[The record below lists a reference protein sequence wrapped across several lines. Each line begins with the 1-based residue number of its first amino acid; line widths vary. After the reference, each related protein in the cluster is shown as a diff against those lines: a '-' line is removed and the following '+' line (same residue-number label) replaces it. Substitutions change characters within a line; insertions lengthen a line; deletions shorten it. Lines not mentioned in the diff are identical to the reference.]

1 MKVKIKRFQDE
12 EELVND
18 NVDKTHVDY
27 EDEGDKCKGGNKNDE
42 EEEEEERRENEGT
55 NEIEDDDIKNRAIQN
70 FIGLPTA
77 SNTNDRENMEEE
89 SREIEMQH
97 SGGDHNNNDDNITE
111 GIVDD
116 NCWCIKP
123 PGPESQDSNDEI
135 KLSVIKKVF
144 LTRLRKS
151 STPPNENNNEKTNE
165 CRKKTSLESIQL
177 DNHKSE
183 DNYTHKKLR
192 NKQYTNQ
199 NKQLE
204 GKEHDNFTKSDK
216 KIRSKHSYQNETC
229 ERNLVNGTSN
239 ELSKRNKAYLTANC
253 LKASQSEIS
262 EVGQLKRKLL
272 EDDAHTSL
280 KKKTKYDGHNRKLSQ
295 HDPVSET
302 CGKSKSGTEIDNEF
316 ADSQKRASKYNETNV
331 KTIKISENDLEKK
344 QSVKRHW
351 VINTRSQ
358 SQSNQCSSKHEA
370 TRLVLKKLKSNEPD
384 KSHTHE
390 SSIKHNTKQKYSVQR
405 GTKEIL
411 PNSSKKT
418 KRDIKDRLLR
428 SSKHAISSNGT
439 KTRTTTIATQ
449 QMDKK
454 AQFDK
459 NRQVERK
466 SVSSI
471 TTRRSDRDAS
481 SRSNSLNR
489 TTVTKT
495 SYTPKRRNTIWT
507 PDNCLLQG
515 NPEKKHTSIKIKLNP
530 TDQNL
535 QKVDSRNIM
544 RDQTNKIIA
553 HENKSSKKY
562 DCSKSLIN
570 NSPIVVLK
578 DIFSSGSRSRTI
590 PAHKLKTRCPET
602 KTTEHV
608 LSQRHR
614 AAHMQSKTPF
624 KIRVKDR
631 TQTSSSHETS
641 NKTIP
646 ATNKQKSK
654 NSLNDLKSDK
664 RHSNRIKT
672 SSRCSNNLNKPWN
685 SKEHI
690 TGKSQ
695 ICQTK
700 LLTSNNVKDNKNTEQ
715 RKCLNTLEN
724 EYYQNPSL
732 KVSIRLS
739 ALSDDWL
746 EHNIMNTN
754 TPTTDQTSSHEKS
767 VYSEHINSTISNKSV
782 VELSKQSLGTY
793 FVPYSETDQFNKQ
806 SNDSKIRMEKI
817 SSSAVSNLNHRK
829 DQKHRRTITNYT
841 DSKKCKECGEE
852 TRISGANLNISE
864 IATQEDSTD
873 YTKTPHC
880 QPKKKRHHIRKST
893 ANDNN
898 SRRCNKK
905 AFRCGNKIKSNK
917 LHSLSGYSFKN
928 LVVCMS
934 LRIKSNKKLTC
945 VLPTRYKATNKSVL
959 FMMSTADKKR
969 KTFNKKSKNKIKTCK
984 PEVKFTA
991 KDDMA
996 HSKVIESP
1004 QNVNGRL
1011 VEENDKM
1018 ENIKKEEKLGLQRGV
1033 IEIHE
1038 NTETREM
1045 GPHDTLKLND
1055 RSGTIIDGTVLE
1067 SRIWLPSSTQR
1078 DECKVSTVKYQE
1090 ISNPGLSRKNVDY
1103 TIANSTR
1110 KINMSSLN
1118 QMLYFNDTNC
1128 NEAET
1133 CDRFD
1138 LNHLLKDNM
1147 SSKGYFENTNKTHI
1161 KKTVYEVDNN
1171 ECKTLK
1177 SVDWAAQSH
1186 LVSKTGINYSE
1197 MFAYMKAH
1205 SSYVYNTNK
1214 PMKYYGNDFDTA
1226 IYKILSAISFPMIVH
1241 RFEQLTSI
1249 LNYILQRLSQKRTEN
1264 TCLFFT
1270 QNEIFPD
1277 VRTDHCLLFSGGN
1290 VLNNYVEPFYDLNK
1304 RIEARGIKD
1313 DSNHKSFEPKLM
1325 FNGSPSFQIIDSLEN
1340 GGSQLQR
1347 CVNNTTPMNFSIFFK
1362 GLHQDRSRIDP
1373 FLDTVDHE
1381 EVIQTEDVE
1390 NEEPE
1395 LLSYLGMQCKAFQ
1408 QKVVN
1413 TKNTSSN
1420 LIKAGYGSD
1429 EDITCFFS
1437 DGVNFDSCQEH
1448 SEQSTANPK
1457 RDPHIGQN
1465 YNLFKRDAAVTL
1477 SSQRSTELRN
1487 KDNTARFSFNHTFS
1501 SSDFGVTEKNQ
1512 NANNFE
1518 IKNLTFKKDQ
1528 INQDTFY
1535 DCPLVTKYFQEETNE
1550 ESVVSTVFSLQNT
1563 NIVEPDKTTA
1573 VSEIA
1578 SENLESSAKRS
1589 NFENSLSGTE
1599 IIDLTSDENNETYE
1613 QRKSCI
1619 EYSYSQ
1625 PRINCSCSKSENTS
1639 QQDVTLQAVSKSY
1652 LYEKYS
1658 TCDDDDVLVLY
1669 DSGQKSQHEDS
1680 NVHVNNGIS
1689 FYDEDTVLYVPNRF
1703 DENIVKGNT
1712 TINCSKELEC
1722 SNSFENFQQEQD
1734 ISMEEIYLVEE
1745 TQDECDSTMVD
1756 ALDSDDEVQQTI
1768 QTVKS
1773 DLFTFYSIV
1782 FDARIKKLCLKMGN
1796 LLFNKIKEETDCN
1809 GSTSKDCENNLNKC
1823 QGSKQS
1829 DKASCGNNTFTHTNL
1844 FSEYF
1849 YDFYSTVC
1857 SKGIDDIYQ
1866 KFILVI
1872 WFKKVYNKVSNLSKQ
1887 KYSLSLAKQC
1897 LAKLLPPFF
1906 FEIPTVADFLRKD
1919 RKTLQKDFDVT
1930 RKIMRRFKV
1939 ANKRK

>member
-18 NVDKTHVDY
+18 IVDKTHVDY

-42 EEEEEERRENEGT
+42 EEEEEEERRENEGR
-55 NEIEDDDIKNRAIQN
+55 NYIEDDDIKNRAIQN
-70 FIGLPTA
+70 FIGLRTA

-97 SGGDHNNNDDNITE
+97 SGGDHNNNDENRTE

-144 LTRLRKS
+144 LTRLKKS

-165 CRKKTSLESIQL
+165 YRKKTSLESIQL
-177 DNHKSE
+177 DNHKSK
-183 DNYTHKKLR
+183 DNYTHKKLKK
-192 NKQYTNQ
+192 KQYTNQ

-204 GKEHDNFTKSDK
+204 GKEHDNFKKSDK
-216 KIRSKHSYQNETC
+216 KIRTKHSYQNETS
-229 ERNLVNGTSN
+229 ERNLVDGTSN
-239 ELSKRNKAYLTANC
+239 EPSKRNKTYLTANC
-253 LKASQSEIS
+253 LKASHSEKY

-280 KKKTKYDGHNRKLSQ
+280 NKKTKYDGHNGKLLQ
-295 HDPVSET
+295 HALVSET
-302 CGKSKSGTEIDNEF
+302 CGKSKSGTEIDNGF
-316 ADSQKRASKYNETNV
+316 ADSQKRTSKYNETNV
-331 KTIKISENDLEKK
+331 KTIKINENDLEKK
-344 QSVKRHW
+344 QSVKHQW

-370 TRLVLKKLKSNEPD
+370 TRLVLKKLKSDEPD

-390 SSIKHNTKQKYSVQR
+390 SSIKHNTKPKYSVQR
-405 GTKEIL
+405 GSKEIL

-418 KRDIKDRLLR
+418 KRDIRDRILR

-439 KTRTTTIATQ
+439 KTRT
-449 QMDKK
+449 
-454 AQFDK
+454 QFDQ
-459 NRQVERK
+459 NRTARQVEPK

-481 SRSNSLNR
+481 SSSNSLNR
-489 TTVTKT
+489 TTETKT
-495 SYTPKRRNTIWT
+495 SDTPKKRSTIWT
-507 PDNCLLQG
+507 PDNFLLHG
-515 NPEKKHTSIKIKLNP
+515 YPEKKHTSITLKLNP

-535 QKVDSRNIM
+535 QKVDTRNIM
-544 RDQTNKIIA
+544 SDQTNKIIA

-562 DCSKSLIN
+562 DCSKSLN

-578 DIFSSGSRSRTI
+578 DIFPSGSRSRTI
-590 PAHKLKTRCPET
+590 PAHKLKVSCPET

-631 TQTSSSHETS
+631 IQTSSSHETSNKS

-646 ATNKQKSK
+646 ATNKQKRK
-654 NSLNDLKSDK
+654 NSLNDLKSVK
-664 RHSNRIKT
+664 RHSNRYKT
-672 SSRCSNNLNKPWN
+672 SSGSSNNLTKPWS

-690 TGKSQ
+690 TSKPQ

-700 LLTSNNVKDNKNTEQ
+700 SLPSNNVKDNNKNNEQ
-715 RKCLNTLEN
+715 RTCLNTLEN
-724 EYYQNPSL
+724 EYYQIPSL

-746 EHNIMNTN
+746 EHNIINTN
-754 TPTTDQTSSHEKS
+754 TPTTDQTSSHEKN

-782 VELSKQSLGTY
+782 VELSKQRLGTY

-817 SSSAVSNLNHRK
+817 SNSAVSNLNHSK
-829 DQKHRRTITNYT
+829 DQKQRRTITNYA
-841 DSKKCKECGEE
+841 DSKKCENCGEE
-852 TRISGANLNISE
+852 TRMSGANLNISE
-864 IATQEDSTD
+864 IATQEDNTD
-873 YTKTPHC
+873 YTKTPRCH
-880 QPKKKRHHIRKST
+880 PKKKRHHIRKST

-905 AFRCGNKIKSNK
+905 AFRSGNKINSNK

-934 LRIKSNKKLTC
+934 LRIKNNKKLTC

-959 FMMSTADKKR
+959 LMMSTADKKR
-969 KTFNKKSKNKIKTCK
+969 KKINKKSKNKIKTCK
-984 PEVKFTA
+984 PEVKFTD

-1004 QNVNGRL
+1004 QNVTNGRL

-1018 ENIKKEEKLGLQRGV
+1018 ENIKKEDKLGLQRGE

-1038 NTETREM
+1038 NTETREV

-1055 RSGTIIDGTVLE
+1055 GSGTIIDGTVLK

-1078 DECKVSTVKYQE
+1078 DECKVITVKCQE
-1090 ISNPGLSRKNVDY
+1090 ISNPGLSRENVDY

-1128 NEAET
+1128 TET
-1133 CDRFD
+1133 ETRDRFD

-1161 KKTVYEVDNN
+1161 KKTVYEVDDN

-1186 LVSKTGINYSE
+1186 LVSKTGINYNE

-1214 PMKYYGNDFDTA
+1214 QMKYFGNEFDTT
-1226 IYKILSAISFPMIVH
+1226 IYKNLSAISFPVIVH
-1241 RFEQLTSI
+1241 SFEHLTSI
-1249 LNYILQRLSQKRTEN
+1249 LNYILQRLSQQRTEN
-1264 TCLFFT
+1264 TCLFST

-1277 VRTDHCLLFSGGN
+1277 IRTDHCLLFSEGK
-1290 VLNNYVEPFYDLNK
+1290 VSNNYVEPFYDLNK

-1313 DSNHKSFEPKLM
+1313 DSNHKSFEPKLI
-1325 FNGSPSFQIIDSLEN
+1325 FNGSPSFQIIDNLEN

-1347 CVNNTTPMNFSIFFK
+1347 CVNNTNPMNFSIFFK
-1362 GLHQDRSRIDP
+1362 GIDQNRSRIDP

-1381 EVIQTEDVE
+1381 EVVQTEDVE

-1395 LLSYLGMQCKAFQ
+1395 LFSYLGMQCKAFQ
-1408 QKVVN
+1408 QKVLN
-1413 TKNTSSN
+1413 TKNTNSN

-1457 RDPHIGQN
+1457 RDLHIGQN
-1465 YNLFKRDAAVTL
+1465 YNLFKLDAAVTL
-1477 SSQRSTELRN
+1477 SSQRCTELRN
-1487 KDNTARFSFNHTFS
+1487 KGDNTARFSFNHIFS
-1501 SSDFGVTEKNQ
+1501 NSDFGVTENNQ
-1512 NANNFE
+1512 NANNFD

-1528 INQDTFY
+1528 LNQDTFY
-1535 DCPLVTKYFQEETNE
+1535 DCPLVTKYFQEETNK
-1550 ESVVSTVFSLQNT
+1550 ESVSTVFSLQT
-1563 NIVEPDKTTA
+1563 NKNVEPDKTTA
-1573 VSEIA
+1573 VSGIA
-1578 SENLESSAKRS
+1578 SENLEYSARRS
-1589 NFENSLSGTE
+1589 NFENNLSGTE

-1619 EYSYSQ
+1619 EYSYPQ

-1639 QQDVTLQAVSKSY
+1639 QQDITLQAVSKAY

-1689 FYDEDTVLYVPNRF
+1689 FYDEDTILYVPNRF
-1703 DENIVKGNT
+1703 DENIIKDNT
-1712 TINCSKELEC
+1712 TINCSKELER
-1722 SNSFENFQQEQD
+1722 SNSFENCQQEQD

-1756 ALDSDDEVQQTI
+1756 TIDSDDEVQQTI

-1796 LLFNKIKEETDCN
+1796 LLFNKIKEEIDCKC
-1809 GSTSKDCENNLNKC
+1809 STSKDCEYNLNKC

-1857 SKGIDDIYQ
+1857 SKGIDDSYQ
-1866 KFILVI
+1866 KFILVM

-1897 LAKLLPPFF
+1897 LVKLLPPFF

-1930 RKIMRRFKV
+1930 RRIMRNFKV

>member
-1 MKVKIKRFQDE
+1 MKVKNKIFQDE

-27 EDEGDKCKGGNKNDE
+27 EDEGDKCKRGNKNEEEE

-70 FIGLPTA
+70 YIGLRTA
-77 SNTNDRENMEEE
+77 SSTNDRENMEEE

-97 SGGDHNNNDDNITE
+97 SGGDHNNNDDNTTE

-144 LTRLRKS
+144 LTRLKKS
-151 STPPNENNNEKTNE
+151 STPPNENTNEKTNE

-183 DNYTHKKLR
+183 ENYTHKKLR
-192 NKQYTNQ
+192 KKQYTNQ

-204 GKEHDNFTKSDK
+204 GKENDNFTKSDK
-216 KIRSKHSYQNETC
+216 KIRSKNSFQNETS

-253 LKASQSEIS
+253 LKASHSEKS

-280 KKKTKYDGHNRKLSQ
+280 NKKTKYDGHKGKLLQ
-295 HDPVSET
+295 HGPVSET
-302 CGKSKSGTEIDNEF
+302 YGKSKSGTEIDSEF
-316 ADSQKRASKYNETNV
+316 ADSQKRTSKYNETNV
-331 KTIKISENDLEKK
+331 KTIKISENDLKKK
-344 QSVKRHW
+344 QSVKHQW
-351 VINTRSQ
+351 VINTHSQ

-370 TRLVLKKLKSNEPD
+370 TRLVLKLKSNEPD

-418 KRDIKDRLLR
+418 KRDIQDKVLR

-454 AQFDK
+454 AQFDQ
-459 NRQVERK
+459 NRTARQVEPK

-489 TTVTKT
+489 TTETKT

-507 PDNCLLQG
+507 PDNFLLQG
-515 NPEKKHTSIKIKLNP
+515 NPEKKHTSIKLKLNP

-535 QKVDSRNIM
+535 QQFDTRNIM
-544 RDQTNKIIA
+544 SDQTNKIIA

-578 DIFSSGSRSRTI
+578 DIFSSGSRSTI
-590 PAHKLKTRCPET
+590 PAHKHKVCCPET

-641 NKTIP
+641 NKSNKTIP
-646 ATNKQKSK
+646 ATNKQKRK
-654 NSLNDLKSDK
+654 NSLNDLESVK
-664 RHSNRIKT
+664 RHSNRYKT
-672 SSRCSNNLNKPWN
+672 SSGSSNNLNKPWN

-690 TGKSQ
+690 TGKPQ

-700 LLTSNNVKDNKNTEQ
+700 LLTSNNVRDNKNTEQ

-754 TPTTDQTSSHEKS
+754 TPTTDQISSHEKNA
-767 VYSEHINSTISNKSV
+767 YSEHINSTVSNKSI

-793 FVPYSETDQFNKQ
+793 VVPYSDTDQFNKQ
-806 SNDSKIRMEKI
+806 SNDSKIRMEKT
-817 SSSAVSNLNHRK
+817 SSSAVFNQNHSK
-829 DQKHRRTITNYT
+829 DQEQRRTITNYA
-841 DSKKCKECGEE
+841 DSKKCKKCGEE
-852 TRISGANLNISE
+852 TRISGANLNVSE
-864 IATQEDSTD
+864 IATQEDNTD
-873 YTKTPHC
+873 NTKTPRC
-880 QPKKKRHHIRKST
+880 QPKKKRKST
-893 ANDNN
+893 SNNNN

-905 AFRCGNKIKSNK
+905 AFRSGNKINPNK
-917 LHSLSGYSFKN
+917 LHRLSGYSFKN

-934 LRIKSNKKLTC
+934 LRIKNNKKLTC

-969 KTFNKKSKNKIKTCK
+969 KKFNKKSKNEIKRCK
-984 PEVKFTA
+984 PEVKFTD

-1004 QNVNGRL
+1004 QNVTNGRL

-1018 ENIKKEEKLGLQRGV
+1018 EKIKKEEKLGLQRGV
-1033 IEIHE
+1033 IIHE
-1038 NTETREM
+1038 NIETREV

-1055 RSGTIIDGTVLE
+1055 RSGTIIDGTVLK

-1078 DECKVSTVKYQE
+1078 DECKGSTVKYQE
-1090 ISNPGLSRKNVDY
+1090 ISNLSRKNVDY

-1118 QMLYFNDTNC
+1118 QMLYLNDTNC
-1128 NEAET
+1128 TETET

-1138 LNHLLKDNM
+1138 HNHLLKDNM

-1161 KKTVYEVDNN
+1161 KKTVYEMDDND
-1171 ECKTLK
+1171 CKTLK
-1177 SVDWAAQSH
+1177 SVGWAAQSH
-1186 LVSKTGINYSE
+1186 LVSKTGINYNE
-1197 MFAYMKAH
+1197 MFTYMKAH
-1205 SSYVYNTNK
+1205 SSYVYNTNI
-1214 PMKYYGNDFDTA
+1214 PLKYFGNDFDTA
-1226 IYKILSAISFPMIVH
+1226 IYKNLSAISFPVIVH
-1241 RFEQLTSI
+1241 SFEHLTSI
-1249 LNYILQRLSQKRTEN
+1249 LNYILQRLSQKRIEN
-1264 TCLFFT
+1264 TCLFST

-1277 VRTDHCLLFSGGN
+1277 IQTDDCLLFSGRK

-1304 RIEARGIKD
+1304 RIEGRGIKD

-1347 CVNNTTPMNFSIFFK
+1347 CVNNTNPTNFSIFFK
-1362 GLHQDRSRIDP
+1362 GIDQDRSRIDP

-1381 EVIQTEDVE
+1381 EVVQTADVE

-1395 LLSYLGMQCKAFQ
+1395 LFSNLGMQCKSFQ
-1408 QKVVN
+1408 QKVLN
-1413 TKNTSSN
+1413 TKNANSN
-1420 LIKAGYGSD
+1420 LIKAGYGND

-1457 RDPHIGQN
+1457 RDLHIEQN
-1465 YNLFKRDAAVTL
+1465 YNLSKLDAAVTL
-1477 SSQRSTELRN
+1477 SSQRCTELRN
-1487 KDNTARFSFNHTFS
+1487 KGDNTARFSFKHIFS

-1528 INQDTFY
+1528 LNQDKFY
-1535 DCPLVTKYFQEETNE
+1535 DCPLITKYFQEETNE
-1550 ESVVSTVFSLQNT
+1550 ESVASTVFSLQT
-1563 NIVEPDKTTA
+1563 SNIVEPDKTTA

-1578 SENLESSAKRS
+1578 SENLEYSAKRS
-1589 NFENSLSGTE
+1589 NFENNLSGTE
-1599 IIDLTSDENNETYE
+1599 IIDLTSDENNDTYE

-1619 EYSYSQ
+1619 EYSYPQ

-1639 QQDVTLQAVSKSY
+1639 QQEVTLQAVSKACV
-1652 LYEKYS
+1652 YEKYS
-1658 TCDDDDVLVLY
+1658 TCDDDGDVLVLY

-1689 FYDEDTVLYVPNRF
+1689 FYDEDTILYVPNRF
-1703 DENIVKGNT
+1703 DENIVKDNT

-1756 ALDSDDEVQQTI
+1756 TIHSDDEVQQRI
-1768 QTVKS
+1768 QIVKS

-1782 FDARIKKLCLKMGN
+1782 FDARIKRLCLKMGN
-1796 LLFNKIKEETDCN
+1796 LLFKKIKEETGCN
-1809 GSTSKDCENNLNKC
+1809 GLTSNTNVTKC
-1823 QGSKQS
+1823 KGSKKR
-1829 DKASCGNNTFTHTNL
+1829 DKASCGNNKFTHTNL
-1844 FSEYF
+1844 FCEYF
-1849 YDFYSTVC
+1849 YDFYNTVC
-1857 SKGIDDIYQ
+1857 SNGIDDSYQ
-1866 KFILVI
+1866 KFLLVM

-1897 LAKLLPPFF
+1897 LVKLLPPFS
-1906 FEIPTVADFLRKD
+1906 FEIPTVAEFLRKD
-1919 RKTLQKDFDVT
+1919 RETLRKDFNVT
-1930 RKIMRRFKV
+1930 RKIMRKFKV
-1939 ANKRK
+1939 PNKRK

>member
-1 MKVKIKRFQDE
+1 MKVKIKRFHDE
-12 EELVND
+12 EDLVND
-18 NVDKTHVDY
+18 NVDKTYVDY
-27 EDEGDKCKGGNKNDE
+27 EDERDKCKEGNKNDGE

-55 NEIEDDDIKNRAIQN
+55 NDIKDDDIINRGIQN
-70 FIGLPTA
+70 YIGLRTA
-77 SNTNDRENMEEE
+77 SNTNDREDMEEE

-97 SGGDHNNNDDNITE
+97 SGGDHNNNDENRSE

-144 LTRLRKS
+144 LTRLKKS

-192 NKQYTNQ
+192 KKQYTNQ

-204 GKEHDNFTKSDK
+204 GKEHDNFTKSDQ
-216 KIRSKHSYQNETC
+216 KIRSKHSYQNETS
-229 ERNLVNGTSN
+229 ERNLVDGTSN
-239 ELSKRNKAYLTANC
+239 EPSKRNKTCLTANC
-253 LKASQSEIS
+253 LKASHSEKS
-262 EVGQLKRKLL
+262 EVGPLKRKLL

-280 KKKTKYDGHNRKLSQ
+280 NKKTKYDGHNGKLLQ
-295 HDPVSET
+295 YAPVSET
-302 CGKSKSGTEIDNEF
+302 YGKSKIGTEMDNEF
-316 ADSQKRASKYNETNV
+316 ADSQKRTSKYNETDV
-331 KTIKISENDLEKK
+331 KTIKINENDLEKK
-344 QSVKRHW
+344 QSVKHQW

-370 TRLVLKKLKSNEPD
+370 TRLVLKKMKSNEPD

-390 SSIKHNTKQKYSVQR
+390 SSIKHDTKQKYSVQKDR
-405 GTKEIL
+405 NISSML
-411 PNSSKKT
+411 RNSSKKT
-418 KRDIKDRLLR
+418 KRDIQDRILR

-439 KTRTTTIATQ
+439 KTRTQVDQNRTA
-449 QMDKK
+449 
-454 AQFDK
+454 
-459 NRQVERK
+459 RQVEPK

-481 SRSNSLNR
+481 SRSNRLNR
-489 TTVTKT
+489 TTETNT

-507 PDNCLLQG
+507 PDNFLLQG
-515 NPEKKHTSIKIKLNP
+515 NPEKKHTSIKLKLNP

-535 QKVDSRNIM
+535 QKVDTSNIM
-544 RDQTNKIIA
+544 SDQTNKIIA

-570 NSPIVVLK
+570 KSPIVVLK
-578 DIFSSGSRSRTI
+578 DIFPSGSRSRTI
-590 PAHKLKTRCPET
+590 PAHKLKVSCPET

-614 AAHMQSKTPF
+614 VAHMQSKTPF

-641 NKTIP
+641 NKSNKTIP
-646 ATNKQKSK
+646 ATNKQKRK

-664 RHSNRIKT
+664 RHSNRYKT
-672 SSRCSNNLNKPWN
+672 SSGCSNNLNKPWN
-685 SKEHI
+685 SKENI
-690 TGKSQ
+690 TGKPQ

-715 RKCLNTLEN
+715 RTCLNTLEN
-724 EYYQNPSL
+724 EYNQIPSL

-754 TPTTDQTSSHEKS
+754 TPTTDQTSSHEKN
-767 VYSEHINSTISNKSV
+767 VNSEHINSTISNKSV

-806 SNDSKIRMEKI
+806 SKDSKIRMEKI
-817 SSSAVSNLNHRK
+817 SSSAVSNLNHSK
-829 DQKHRRTITNYT
+829 DEKQRRTITNYA
-841 DSKKCKECGEE
+841 DSKKCKKCGEE
-852 TRISGANLNISE
+852 TRMSGANLNISE
-864 IATQEDSTD
+864 IATQEDNTD
-873 YTKTPHC
+873 YTKTPRC

-898 SRRCNKK
+898 SRRCNQK
-905 AFRCGNKIKSNK
+905 AFRSGNKINSNK

-934 LRIKSNKKLTC
+934 LRIKNNKKITC

-969 KTFNKKSKNKIKTCK
+969 KKCNKKSKNEIKTCK
-984 PEVKFTA
+984 PEVKFTD

-1004 QNVNGRL
+1004 QNVTNGKL
-1011 VEENDKM
+1011 VKENDKM
-1018 ENIKKEEKLGLQRGV
+1018 ENIKKEEKLGLQRGI
-1033 IEIHE
+1033 IENE
-1038 NTETREM
+1038 NTDTREV

-1055 RSGTIIDGTVLE
+1055 RSGTIIDGTVLK

-1128 NEAET
+1128 TETET

-1147 SSKGYFENTNKTHI
+1147 TSKGYFENTNKTHI
-1161 KKTVYEVDNN
+1161 KKTVYEVDDN

-1186 LVSKTGINYSE
+1186 LVSKTGINYNE

-1214 PMKYYGNDFDTA
+1214 QMKYFGNDFDTA
-1226 IYKILSAISFPMIVH
+1226 IYKNLSAISFPVTVH
-1241 RFEQLTSI
+1241 SFEHLTSI

-1264 TCLFFT
+1264 TCLFSI
-1270 QNEIFPD
+1270 QNEFFPD
-1277 VRTDHCLLFSGGN
+1277 IRTDHCLLFSGGK

-1347 CVNNTTPMNFSIFFK
+1347 CVNNTNPMNFSIFFK
-1362 GLHQDRSRIDP
+1362 GINQDRSRIDP
-1373 FLDTVDHE
+1373 FLETVDHE

-1395 LLSYLGMQCKAFQ
+1395 LFSYPGMQCKAFQ
-1408 QKVVN
+1408 QKVLN
-1413 TKNTSSN
+1413 TKNTNSN

-1457 RDPHIGQN
+1457 RDLHIGQN
-1465 YNLFKRDAAVTL
+1465 YNLFRLDAAVTL
-1477 SSQRSTELRN
+1477 SSQRCTELRN
-1487 KDNTARFSFNHTFS
+1487 KGDNTARCSFNHIFS

-1512 NANNFE
+1512 NANNFD

-1528 INQDTFY
+1528 LNQDTFY

-1550 ESVVSTVFSLQNT
+1550 ESVVSTVFSLQTN

-1573 VSEIA
+1573 VSGIA
-1578 SENLESSAKRS
+1578 SENLEYSARRS
-1589 NFENSLSGTE
+1589 NFENNLSGTE

-1619 EYSYSQ
+1619 EYSYPQ

-1639 QQDVTLQAVSKSY
+1639 QQDVTLQAVSKAY

-1703 DENIVKGNT
+1703 DENIIKDNT

-1722 SNSFENFQQEQD
+1722 SNSFENFQEEQD
-1734 ISMEEIYLVEE
+1734 ISMEEIYLVED

-1756 ALDSDDEVQQTI
+1756 TTDSDDEVQQTI
-1768 QTVKS
+1768 QTVKA

-1796 LLFNKIKEETDCN
+1796 LLFNKMKEEIDCKC
-1809 GSTSKDCENNLNKC
+1809 STSKDCEYNLNKC

-1857 SKGIDDIYQ
+1857 SKNIDDSYQ
-1866 KFILVI
+1866 RFILVM
-1872 WFKKVYNKVSNLSKQ
+1872 WLKKVYNKVSNLSEQ
-1887 KYSLSLAKQC
+1887 KYSLSQAKQC
-1897 LAKLLPPFF
+1897 LVKLLPPFF

-1930 RKIMRRFKV
+1930 RRIMRDFKA

>member
-18 NVDKTHVDY
+18 NVDTTHVDY
-27 EDEGDKCKGGNKNDE
+27 EDEGDKCKGENKNDE
-42 EEEEEERRENEGT
+42 EEEAEEGQENEGT

-70 FIGLPTA
+70 FIGLRTA
-77 SNTNDRENMEEE
+77 SNKNDRENMEEE

-97 SGGDHNNNDDNITE
+97 SGGDHNNNDDNRTE

-144 LTRLRKS
+144 LTRLKKS
-151 STPPNENNNEKTNE
+151 STPPNENSNEKTNE

-192 NKQYTNQ
+192 KKQYKNQ

-216 KIRSKHSYQNETC
+216 KIRSKHSYQNETS

-239 ELSKRNKAYLTANC
+239 EPSKRNKTCLTANC
-253 LKASQSEIS
+253 LKASHSEKS

-280 KKKTKYDGHNRKLSQ
+280 NKKTKYDGHNGKQLQ
-295 HDPVSET
+295 HAPVSET
-302 CGKSKSGTEIDNEF
+302 CGKSKSGTEIDSEF
-316 ADSQKRASKYNETNV
+316 ADSQKRTFKFNETNV
-331 KTIKISENDLEKK
+331 KTIKINENDLDKK
-344 QSVKRHW
+344 QSVKHQW
-351 VINTRSQ
+351 VINKRSQ

-370 TRLVLKKLKSNEPD
+370 TRLLLKKLKSNEPD

-405 GTKEIL
+405 RTKEML
-411 PNSSKKT
+411 PNRTKKT
-418 KRDIKDRLLR
+418 KRDIQDRILR

-439 KTRTTTIATQ
+439 KTRT
-449 QMDKK
+449 
-454 AQFDK
+454 QFYQ
-459 NRQVERK
+459 NRTARQVEPK

-489 TTVTKT
+489 TTETKT

-507 PDNCLLQG
+507 TDNFLLQG
-515 NPEKKHTSIKIKLNP
+515 NIEKKHTSIKLKLNP
-530 TDQNL
+530 TDKNP
-535 QKVDSRNIM
+535 QKVDTRNDM
-544 RDQTNKIIA
+544 SDQTNKTKA

-590 PAHKLKTRCPET
+590 PAHKLKVSCPET

-646 ATNKQKSK
+646 ATNKQKRK

-664 RHSNRIKT
+664 RHSNRYKT
-672 SSRCSNNLNKPWN
+672 SSGSSNNLNKPRN

-690 TGKSQ
+690 TGKPQ

-715 RKCLNTLEN
+715 GKCLNTLEN

-746 EHNIMNTN
+746 EHNIMNT
-754 TPTTDQTSSHEKS
+754 PTTDQTSSHEKN
-767 VYSEHINSTISNKSV
+767 VYSEHINSTVSNKSV

-793 FVPYSETDQFNKQ
+793 VVPYSETGQFNKQ
-806 SNDSKIRMEKI
+806 SNDPKIRMEKT
-817 SSSAVSNLNHRK
+817 SSSAVSNLYHRK
-829 DQKHRRTITNYT
+829 DQKQRQTITNYA
-841 DSKKCKECGEE
+841 DSKKCKKCGEQ

-864 IATQEDSTD
+864 IATQEDNTD
-873 YTKTPHC
+873 NKKTSRC
-880 QPKKKRHHIRKST
+880 KPKKKRHHIRKST

-905 AFRCGNKIKSNK
+905 SFRSGNKIHSNK

-934 LRIKSNKKLTC
+934 LRIKNNKKLTC
-945 VLPTRYKATNKSVL
+945 VLPTRYKAMNKSVL

-969 KTFNKKSKNKIKTCK
+969 KKFNKKSKNEIKTCK
-984 PEVKFTA
+984 PEVKFTD

-1004 QNVNGRL
+1004 QNITNGRP

-1018 ENIKKEEKLGLQRGV
+1018 ENIKKEEKIGSQRGV
-1033 IEIHE
+1033 IEVHDNI
-1038 NTETREM
+1038 ETREV

-1055 RSGTIIDGTVLE
+1055 RSGTIIDGTVLK
-1067 SRIWLPSSTQR
+1067 SRIWLPSSTPR
-1078 DECKVSTVKYQE
+1078 DECTVSTVKYEE

-1110 KINMSSLN
+1110 KINMPSLN

-1128 NEAET
+1128 TETET

-1147 SSKGYFENTNKTHI
+1147 SSKGYFENTKKTHI
-1161 KKTVYEVDNN
+1161 KKTVYEVDDS
-1171 ECKTLK
+1171 EYKTLK
-1177 SVDWAAQSH
+1177 SVDWAAKSH
-1186 LVSKTGINYSE
+1186 LVSKTGINYNE

-1205 SSYVYNTNK
+1205 SSNVYNTNK
-1214 PMKYYGNDFDTA
+1214 PMKYFGNDFDTA
-1226 IYKILSAISFPMIVH
+1226 IYKNLSATSFPLIVH
-1241 RFEQLTSI
+1241 SFEHLTSI
-1249 LNYILQRLSQKRTEN
+1249 LNYILQMLSKKRTEN
-1264 TCLFFT
+1264 TCLFST

-1277 VRTDHCLLFSGGN
+1277 IRTDHCLLFSGGK
-1290 VLNNYVEPFYDLNK
+1290 VLNNVVEPFYDLNK
-1304 RIEARGIKD
+1304 RIETRGIKD

-1325 FNGSPSFQIIDSLEN
+1325 FNGSSSFQIIDSLEN

-1347 CVNNTTPMNFSIFFK
+1347 NVNNTNPMNFSIFFK
-1362 GLHQDRSRIDP
+1362 GIDQDKSRIDP

-1381 EVIQTEDVE
+1381 EVVQTEDLE

-1395 LLSYLGMQCKAFQ
+1395 LFSYLGMQYKAFQ
-1408 QKVVN
+1408 QKVLN
-1413 TKNTSSN
+1413 TKNANSN

-1457 RDPHIGQN
+1457 RDLHIGQN
-1465 YNLFKRDAAVTL
+1465 YNLFKLDAAVSL
-1477 SSQRSTELRN
+1477 SSQRCTELRN
-1487 KDNTARFSFNHTFS
+1487 KGDNTARFSFNHIFS

-1518 IKNLTFKKDQ
+1518 IKNLTFKKNQ
-1528 INQDTFY
+1528 LNQDTFY

-1550 ESVVSTVFSLQNT
+1550 ESVVSTVFSLQTN
-1563 NIVEPDKTTA
+1563 NIVEPAKTTA
-1573 VSEIA
+1573 VSGIA
-1578 SENLESSAKRS
+1578 SENLEYSARRS
-1589 NFENSLSGTE
+1589 NFENNLSGTE

-1619 EYSYSQ
+1619 EYSYPQ

-1639 QQDVTLQAVSKSY
+1639 QQDVTLQAVSKAY
-1652 LYEKYS
+1652 

-1703 DENIVKGNT
+1703 DENTIKDNT

-1734 ISMEEIYLVEE
+1734 ISMEEIYLVED

-1756 ALDSDDEVQQTI
+1756 TIDSDDEVQQRI

-1773 DLFTFYSIV
+1773 DLYTYYSMV

-1796 LLFNKIKEETDCN
+1796 LLFNKIKEEIDCN
-1809 GSTSKDCENNLNKC
+1809 GLTSKDCEYNVNKC

-1857 SKGIDDIYQ
+1857 SKGIDDSYQ
-1866 KFILVI
+1866 KFILVM
-1872 WFKKVYNKVSNLSKQ
+1872 WLKKVYNKVSNLSKQ

-1897 LAKLLPPFF
+1897 LVKLLPPFF

-1930 RKIMRRFKV
+1930 RRIMRNFKV

>member
-12 EELVND
+12 KELVND

-42 EEEEEERRENEGT
+42 EEEEEEEKRENEGT

-70 FIGLPTA
+70 FIGLRNV

-97 SGGDHNNNDDNITE
+97 SGGDHNNNDDNRTE
-111 GIVDD
+111 GVVDD

-144 LTRLRKS
+144 LTRLKKS
-151 STPPNENNNEKTNE
+151 STPPNENNKEKTNE
-165 CRKKTSLESIQL
+165 CWKKTSLESIQP

-183 DNYTHKKLR
+183 DNYTHRKLR
-192 NKQYTNQ
+192 KKQYTNQ
-199 NKQLE
+199 NNQLE

-216 KIRSKHSYQNETC
+216 KIRSKHSYQNETS

-253 LKASQSEIS
+253 LKASHSEIS

-272 EDDAHTSL
+272 EDDAHSSL
-280 KKKTKYDGHNRKLSQ
+280 NKKTKYDGHIGKLLQ
-295 HDPVSET
+295 HAPVSET
-302 CGKSKSGTEIDNEF
+302 YGKSKSGTEIDNEF
-316 ADSQKRASKYNETNV
+316 ADSQKRTSKYNKTNV
-331 KTIKISENDLEKK
+331 KTINISENDFEKK
-344 QSVKRHW
+344 QSVKHQW
-351 VINTRSQ
+351 VINTRLQ

-370 TRLVLKKLKSNEPD
+370 TRLVLKKLNSNEPD
-384 KSHTHE
+384 KSHTQE
-390 SSIKHNTKQKYSVQR
+390 SLIKHNTKQKYSVQR
-405 GTKEIL
+405 GTNEML

-418 KRDIKDRLLR
+418 KRDIQDRILR
-428 SSKHAISSNGT
+428 SSKYAISSNGT
-439 KTRTTTIATQ
+439 KTRT
-449 QMDKK
+449 
-454 AQFDK
+454 QFDQ
-459 NRQVERK
+459 NRTARQVEPK

-471 TTRRSDRDAS
+471 TTRRSDHDAS

-489 TTVTKT
+489 TTETKT

-507 PDNCLLQG
+507 PNNFLLQG
-515 NPEKKHTSIKIKLNP
+515 NPEKKHTSIKLKLNP
-530 TDQNL
+530 TDQTL
-535 QKVDSRNIM
+535 QKVDTRSIM
-544 RDQTNKIIA
+544 SDQTNKSIP

-590 PAHKLKTRCPET
+590 PAHKLKVSCPET

-646 ATNKQKSK
+646 ATNKQKRK

-664 RHSNRIKT
+664 RHSNRYKT
-672 SSRCSNNLNKPWN
+672 AIGCSNNLNKPRN

-715 RKCLNTLEN
+715 GKCLNTLEN

-732 KVSIRLS
+732 KVSIPLS

-754 TPTTDQTSSHEKS
+754 TPTTDQTSSLEKN
-767 VYSEHINSTISNKSV
+767 VYSEHINSTVSNKSV

-817 SSSAVSNLNHRK
+817 SSSAVSNLNHSK
-829 DQKHRRTITNYT
+829 DQKQRRTITNYA
-841 DSKKCKECGEE
+841 DSKKCKKCGEE
-852 TRISGANLNISE
+852 TRMSGANLNISE
-864 IATQEDSTD
+864 IATQEDNTD
-873 YTKTPHC
+873 YTKTPRF

-898 SRRCNKK
+898 YRRCNKK
-905 AFRCGNKIKSNK
+905 AFRSGNKINSNK

-934 LRIKSNKKLTC
+934 LRIKNNKKLTC

-969 KTFNKKSKNKIKTCK
+969 KKCNKKSKNDIKTCK
-984 PEVKFTA
+984 PEVKFTD

-1004 QNVNGRL
+1004 QNVTNGRL
-1011 VEENDKM
+1011 VEENNKM

-1033 IEIHE
+1033 IEILE
-1038 NTETREM
+1038 NTESRQV
-1045 GPHDTLKLND
+1045 GPPDTLKLND
-1055 RSGTIIDGTVLE
+1055 RSGTIIDGTVLK

-1103 TIANSTR
+1103 TIANNTR
-1110 KINMSSLN
+1110 KIKISSLN
-1118 QMLYFNDTNC
+1118 QLLYFDDTNC
-1128 NEAET
+1128 TET
-1133 CDRFD
+1133 EICDRFD
-1138 LNHLLKDNM
+1138 LDHLLKDNM
-1147 SSKGYFENTNKTHI
+1147 SSKRYFENTNKTHI
-1161 KKTVYEVDNN
+1161 KKTVYEVDDN

-1186 LVSKTGINYSE
+1186 LVSKTGINYNE

-1205 SSYVYNTNK
+1205 PSYVYNTNK
-1214 PMKYYGNDFDTA
+1214 PMKYLGNDFVTA
-1226 IYKILSAISFPMIVH
+1226 IYKNLSAISFPVIVH
-1241 RFEQLTSI
+1241 SFEHLTSI

-1264 TCLFFT
+1264 TCLFSS

-1277 VRTDHCLLFSGGN
+1277 IRTDHCLLFSGGK
-1290 VLNNYVEPFYDLNK
+1290 VLNNVVEPFYDLNK
-1304 RIEARGIKD
+1304 RIETRGTKD

-1325 FNGSPSFQIIDSLEN
+1325 FNGSPSVQIIDTLEN

-1347 CVNNTTPMNFSIFFK
+1347 TVNNTNPMNFSIFFK
-1362 GLHQDRSRIDP
+1362 GINQDRSRIDP

-1381 EVIQTEDVE
+1381 EVVQTEDVE

-1395 LLSYLGMQCKAFQ
+1395 LFSYLGMQCKAFQ
-1408 QKVVN
+1408 QNVLN
-1413 TKNTSSN
+1413 TKNTNSN

-1429 EDITCFFS
+1429 EDITCFYS

-1457 RDPHIGQN
+1457 RDLHIGQN
-1465 YNLFKRDAAVTL
+1465 YNLFKLDAAVML
-1477 SSQRSTELRN
+1477 SSQRCTELRN
-1487 KDNTARFSFNHTFS
+1487 KGDNTARFSFNHIFS

-1528 INQDTFY
+1528 LNQDTFY
-1535 DCPLVTKYFQEETNE
+1535 DCPLVTKYLQEETNE
-1550 ESVVSTVFSLQNT
+1550 ESVVSSVFSLQT
-1563 NIVEPDKTTA
+1563 SNIVVPDKTTA
-1573 VSEIA
+1573 VSGIA
-1578 SENLESSAKRS
+1578 SENLEYSAKRS
-1589 NFENSLSGTE
+1589 NFTNNLSGTE
-1599 IIDLTSDENNETYE
+1599 IIDLTSDENNETYG

-1619 EYSYSQ
+1619 EYSYPQ

-1639 QQDVTLQAVSKSY
+1639 KQDVTLQAVSKAY
-1652 LYEKYS
+1652 

-1703 DENIVKGNT
+1703 DENIIKDNT
-1712 TINCSKELEC
+1712 KINCSKELEC
-1722 SNSFENFQQEQD
+1722 SNSFENVQQEQD
-1734 ISMEEIYLVEE
+1734 ISMEEIYVVEE

-1756 ALDSDDEVQQTI
+1756 TIDSDDEVQQTI

-1782 FDARIKKLCLKMGN
+1782 FDARIKKLCLEMGN
-1796 LLFNKIKEETDCN
+1796 LLFNKIKEEIDCKC
-1809 GSTSKDCENNLNKC
+1809 STSKDCEYNLNKC

-1857 SKGIDDIYQ
+1857 SKGIDDSYQ
-1866 KFILVI
+1866 KLILVM

-1897 LAKLLPPFF
+1897 LVKLLPPFF

-1930 RKIMRRFKV
+1930 IKIMRDFKV